1 MLPFVQQRKGN
12 VMDLEALIARLEGTD
27 GVFGVNGGDAV
38 CKEAAALLRM
48 QADIIASRDEHR
60 LVLTSY
66 EAANLREALRAVARG
81 NSPLR
86 ALHTGDWL
94 GSIVL
99 MLEQKK
105 IDREPNR
112 RWEDICKRAN
122 EREDRP
128 GSDDFYV
135 CPFCD
140 CNSNAHSPRC
150 CDKAAAM
157 KPSDYHAM
165 VAKMQAA
172 GIPKRAV
179 VTKDG
184 ATVVEGPLV
193 GMGVILADRDE
204 WKRRALAAEASAAKE
219 SSTTKENERAE
230 IHSLILTGNEP
241 HGGVTMVIDRGAAI
255 KDRYLCVEI
264 PEGLVGGFAE
274 ALAKVASRPPMEER
288 Q

>member
-48 QADIIASRDEHR
+48 QADIITSRDEHR

-66 EAANLREALRAVARG
+66 EATNLREALRAVARG

-157 KPSDYHAM
+157 KPSDYHQLIGKLAG
-165 VAKMQAA
+165 VRAA
-172 GIPKRAV
+172 PESTRCRA
-179 VTKDG
+179 
-184 ATVVEGPLV
+184 
-193 GMGVILADRDE
+193 
-204 WKRRALAAEASAAKE
+204 
-219 SSTTKENERAE
+219 
-230 IHSLILTGNEP
+230 
-241 HGGVTMVIDRGAAI
+241 HGGGPSGSRCKNTAGHRGPHSWHANGLNPKLLTDDARYPE
-255 KDRYLCVEI
+255 KDE
-264 PEGLVGGFAE
+264 
-274 ALAKVASRPPMEER
+274 
-288 Q
+288 